1 MLAASFGTGQVAYSI
16 LWFGLFV
23 IELWLVFSVFVDVFR
38 SHDLRG
44 GAKAAW
50 IIFVLL
56 VPLIGVLA
64 YLIFRGDKMR
74 AHQGRF
80 FEPPA
85 SWQANAPARRGD
97 AHDVVESLA
106 RLAELRDRG
115 DITAE
120 QYRSLRD
127 EILADR
133 E

>member
-23 IELWLVFSVFVDVFR
+23 IELWLMFSVFVDIFR

-44 GAKAAW
+44 WAKAAW
-50 IIFVLL
+50 IIFVLV

-74 AHQGRF
+74 AHQGRPL
-80 FEPPA
+80 EPGL
-85 SWQANAPARRGD
+85 WQGAPPQRRGD

-127 EILADR
+127 EILAGR